1 MGTSRLSNRKTRSRT
16 AVRLL
21 INHIGAVVVIV
32 RIGLGCELVSSCER
46 QGEELLTER
55 LVTMTPSY
63 QALVGDSLV
72 DDILRVNLHAIAAGR
87 CVDVVPEERLELLGH
102 MDPLPE

>member
-46 QGEELLTER
+46 QGEGLLTER
-55 LVTMTPSY
+55 
-63 QALVGDSLV
+63 Q
-72 DDILRVNLHAIAAGR
+72 
-87 CVDVVPEERLELLGH
+87 
-102 MDPLPE
+102 